1 MRKMY
6 LSLLVFMVMTI
17 PFISPSP
24 TKAAFLLDVCGYD
37 GFTIGMHE
45 SGAAENSSLTPA
57 IIYGQLGELLY
68 KAKVTPKKYSA
79 NEVKKLYAA
88 AKKHPK
94 VAPVSMAEN
103 ITVTQGWS
111 KNKLTAYCD
120 YLEKESKQAKQNKIL
135 RNNLI
140 FTPEDADLRWAEEV
154 SVEKI
159 GRYTTLHSWPADCGI
174 IFEFTVEKAGNYA
187 VFLHYSKARPLASTG
202 KLVLFFPRALDTKS
216 IKNSQKIVNA
226 LPLTGEQWGDKYH
239 NSLKFGT
246 ISLPKGKHYL
256 FIADTSQDKN
266 KFVMN
271 LREVQLARTN

>member
-1 MRKMY
+1 MKKTY
-6 LSLLVFMVMTI
+6 LLLLAFTVIVTSFAA
-17 PFISPSP
+17 PS
-24 TKAAFLLDVCGYD
+24 TAKAAFLLDACGYD

-45 SGAAENSSLTPA
+45 AGAAENSDLTPA

-79 NEVKKLYAA
+79 SEVKRLYAA

-103 ITVTQGWS
+103 ITVTQGWN

-120 YLEKESKQAKQNKIL
+120 YLERESKKAKQSKIL

-140 FTPEDADLRWAEEV
+140 FTPREADLRWAEEV
-154 SVEKI
+154 SVENT

-187 VFLHYSKARPLASTG
+187 VFFNYNKGRPLASTG
-202 KLVLFFPRALDTKS
+202 KLVLFFPKALDTKT
-216 IKNSQKIVNA
+216 IKNSPKIVRD
-226 LPLTGEQWGDKYH
+226 LPITSDHWGLDYLR
-239 NSLKFGT
+239 SFEFGR
-246 ISLPKGKHYL
+246 INLPKGKHYL

-271 LREVQLARTN
+271 LREVELVRTR